1 MTVRE
6 RFWERYPLE
15 ALSEQEWEALCDGC
29 ARCCLLKLEDEDNGD
44 LYFTE
49 LACRCLNLEN
59 GRCVAYAERL
69 QQVPDCLRITP
80 AMARDG
86 RWLPPTCAYRRLGA
100 GLPLPEWHPLLSG
113 DPASV
118 EQAGISVLGRV
129 IPEVAVSEDDWED
142 HIIHWVE

>member
-1 MTVRE
+1 MRE

-29 ARCCLLKLEDEDNGD
+29 ARCCLLKLEDEDSGE

-49 LACRCLNLEN
+49 LACRCLDLKS
-59 GRCVAYAERL
+59 GRCGAYAERL
-69 QQVPDCLRITP
+69 QRVPDCLRITP

-86 RWLPPTCAYRRLGA
+86 RWLPSSCAYRRLAEGR
-100 GLPLPEWHPLLSG
+100 GLADWHPLLSG
-113 DPASV
+113 NPASV
-118 EQAGISVLGRV
+118 QQAGISVLGKV
-129 IPEVAVSEDDWED
+129 LPEVAVSEDAWED